1 MVMYASTYSQR
12 KEEAYMHMDMMYEA
26 SVSLECRSCHRRIT
40 IPALKVL
47 QGVSCVHCGAM
58 LVVDQY
64 ALAAKAVL
72 ITFAAGR
79 NDTKID

>member
-1 MVMYASTYSQR
+1 M
-12 KEEAYMHMDMMYEA
+12 MHKDMMNEA
-26 SVSLECRSCHRRIT
+26 GVSLECRSCRRRTT

-58 LVVDQY
+58 LVVDHY

-72 ITFAAGR
+72 IKFATGR
-79 NDTKID
+79 NDTKLD